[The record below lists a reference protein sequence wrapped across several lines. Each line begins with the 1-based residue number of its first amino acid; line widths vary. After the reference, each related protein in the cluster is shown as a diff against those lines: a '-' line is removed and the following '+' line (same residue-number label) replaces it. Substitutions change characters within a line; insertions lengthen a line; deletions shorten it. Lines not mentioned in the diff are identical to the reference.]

1 MKVLSH
7 IIPWTVTLFYA
18 GLTAM
23 ASGLL
28 VLAFFIFYDAE
39 SLPRLPHPLARI
51 IETPKTEIY
60 AASGEKLITLGR
72 KDPVPLSSISPHFIN
87 AILAVEDHKFMEHSG
102 FSKLRTLKALYVT
115 LVRPGQIQG
124 ASTITQQLAKNLFF
138 SFEQTYLRKFR
149 ELLVALQIEYTFP
162 KEEILHAYVNQIAFG
177 AGAQGVERAARVF
190 FGKPAADLTPG
201 EAALLAG
208 LPQSPSR
215 YNPYRHYDRALK
227 RREVVIRRMVATG
240 YLSPAKAKEILQK
253 KPALAARHADARTGS
268 YFLDTLIGQLITRY
282 GNDVVFHGG
291 IKVTTTLNTT
301 LQRAAET
308 AVMSGMNQLDKTM
321 GMDEK
326 AQKIPQ
332 VALVAV
338 DTGSGA
344 VKALMGGRDY
354 YQSEFNR
361 VTSGRRQAG
370 SGFKP
375 FVYYAAMRQHGL
387 HGGTV
392 MIDRKIAIPISGNR
406 TWSPE
411 NFTRKYLG
419 RIILKQAM
427 TLSVNTIAAQ
437 LVEKTGPETVIDV
450 ARRCGIKSPLE
461 PVYSVALGT
470 SEVTPLDMAAAYATF
485 ASGGVRH
492 EPFFIWRVEDALGH
506 VIYEHLVQG
515 ERVLDAA
522 TAFQVMDMMQSV
534 VDRGSARGVRQQGFS
549 RPAAGKTGTSSNFRD
564 AWFTGFTPGLS
575 ASVWTGYDTREK
587 METPA
592 HKGITG
598 GMAAVPIWTSFM
610 AAALKDEPVRQFT
623 IPGNITFKTA
633 DAYTGSPPVSEGHTT
648 PLTIPLKPGQ
658 SLCKGIR

>member
-1 MKVLSH
+1 MKKLLSH

-18 GLTAM
+18 GLM
-23 ASGLL
+23 AIACGFL
-28 VLAFFIFYDAE
+28 VLTFFVFYGAE
-39 SLPRLPHPLARI
+39 TLPRLPHPLARI

-60 AASGEKLITLGR
+60 AASGEKLITLG
-72 KDPVPLSSISPHFIN
+72 KKEPVPLSRISPHFIN

-115 LVRPGQIQG
+115 LIQPGRIQG

-138 SFEQTYLRKFR
+138 SFEQTYLRKFK
-149 ELLVALQIEYTFP
+149 ELLVALQIEYTFS

-190 FGKPAADLTPG
+190 FGKPAADLTLG
-201 EAALLAG
+201 EATLLAG

-240 YLSPAKAKEILQK
+240 HLTWEKAKAVLQE
-253 KPALAARHADARTGS
+253 KPALAALHADARTGS
-268 YFLDTLIGQLITRY
+268 YFLDTLIGQLTTQY

-291 IKVTTTLNTT
+291 IKVTTTLDAAM
-301 LQRAAET
+301 QQAAEK
-308 AVMSGMNQLDKTM
+308 AVSSGMNKLDKIM
-321 GMDEK
+321 GISEK
-326 AQKIPQ
+326 TQTFPQ

-344 VKALMGGRDY
+344 VKALMGGRNY

-361 VTSGRRQAG
+361 ATLSRRQAG

-375 FVYYAAMRQHGL
+375 FVYYAAMKQHNL

-392 MIDRKIAIPISGNR
+392 MTDQKIVIPINGG
-406 TWSPE
+406 TAWSPE
-411 NFTRKYLG
+411 NFTQKYLG
-419 RIILKQAM
+419 NITLKQAL

-437 LVEKTGPETVIDV
+437 LVEKTGPDRVIDV
-450 ARRCGIKSPLE
+450 AHLCGIESPLK

-492 EPFFIWRVEDALGH
+492 KPFFIWRVEDALGH
-506 VIYEHLVQG
+506 VIYDHLIQG
-515 ERVLDAA
+515 EKVLDGA
-522 TAFQVMDMMQSV
+522 TTFQVVDMMQSV
-534 VDRGSARGVRQQGFS
+534 VDRGSAKGVRQLGFS
-549 RPAAGKTGTSSNFRD
+549 RPAAGKTGTSSDFWD

-575 ASVWTGYDTREK
+575 TSVWTGYDTRTK
-587 METPA
+587 METST
-592 HKGITG
+592 HTGITG

-610 AAALKDEPVRQFT
+610 AAALKEEPVRQFT
-623 IPGNITFKTA
+623 IPDGITFETA
-633 DAYTGSPPVSEGHTT
+633 DARTGCPPAEAHTS
-648 PLTIPLKPGQ
+648 LTIPLKPGQ
-658 SLCKGIR
+658 TLCGETP